1 MLNTHSHSHPTISA
15 EDSSRAGSALDTPGL
30 QPQDV
35 RKGGPISEAFRG
47 LRVYGF
53 VYILTHMK
61 TTVDIADSLFESAR
75 RTATR
80 EGTTLRALI
89 EEGLRTVL
97 ERRRAKPQQFQL
109 RDGSFAGDGL
119 QHGVDLGD
127 WETIRALIYEDSQ
140 S

>member
-1 MLNTHSHSHPTISA
+1 MQADDDRTAIP
-15 EDSSRAGSALDTPGL
+15 ALYVPDL
-30 QPQDV
+30 QPEDV
-35 RKGGPISEAFRG
+35 RTDAPFLGVPGG
-47 LRVYGF
+47 LRVHGF
-53 VYILTHMK
+53 CYILTHMK

-75 RTATR
+75 RTAAR

-119 QHGVDLGD
+119 QHGIDLGD
-127 WETIRALIYEDSQ
+127 WENLRALVYEDNPS
-140 S
+140 